1 MEFYMLNI
9 LNKKNILLS
18 LIIIFISSPIFA
30 SCGSCQVQKKAPI
43 SKKSSAF
50 VTIVPESG
58 NIEGFVLSSCGTCN
72 FGYKK
77 IKRCNLTIKIG
88 DIVYP
93 VEGTKIHDHGDPHSN
108 EGFCSAI
115 RVAYVSGEIKKNK
128 FYSNSF
134 TLIESPK

>member
-1 MEFYMLNI
+1 MLNI
-9 LNKKNILLS
+9 LNKKNISLL

-30 SCGSCQVQKKAPI
+30 SCGSCQVQNKAPI

-50 VTIVPESG
+50 ITTVPESG
-58 NIEGFVLSSCGTCN
+58 NIEGFVISSCGMCN

-77 IKRCNLTIKIG
+77 IRGCSLTIKIG
-88 DIVYP
+88 DAVYP
-93 VEGTKIHDHGDPHSN
+93 VEGTKMHDHGDPHSE
-108 EGFCSAI
+108 EGFCSAV
-115 RVAYVSGEIKKNK
+115 RVAYVSGKVEKNK

>member
-1 MEFYMLNI
+1 MLNI
-9 LNKKNILLS
+9 LNKKNISLL

-30 SCGSCQVQKKAPI
+30 SCGSCQIQNKAPI

-50 VTIVPESG
+50 ITTVPESG
-58 NIEGFVLSSCGTCN
+58 NIEGFVISSCGMCN

-77 IKRCNLTIKIG
+77 IRGCSLTIKIG
-88 DIVYP
+88 DAVYP
-93 VEGTKIHDHGDPHSN
+93 VEGTKMHDHGDPHSE
-108 EGFCSAI
+108 EGFCSAV
-115 RVAYVSGEIKKNK
+115 RVAYVSGKVEKNK